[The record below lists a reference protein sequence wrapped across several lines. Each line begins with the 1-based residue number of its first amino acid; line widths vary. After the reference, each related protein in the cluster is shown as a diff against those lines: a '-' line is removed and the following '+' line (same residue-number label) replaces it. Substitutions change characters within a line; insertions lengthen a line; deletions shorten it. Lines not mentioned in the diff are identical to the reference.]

1 MESDMKRCLR
11 LTMAGALLLLAS
23 PLATAEDDNDKW
35 KVKWNHGTSV
45 ESPDGNFK
53 LKLSNGI
60 QFRYTHEDPET
71 GTSKGS
77 FRIRRYKLKLAG
89 SALEDVKFQ
98 FQVNFAGDPEIED
111 AWLQYTKNHWIQP
124 RVGQMKVAFGRQ
136 NLTSSG
142 KQQFVDRTLV
152 VGEFEA
158 RRDQGITL
166 IGHNKNKT
174 FEYNV
179 GIYNGNGINN
189 SENDDNEFMYT
200 ARVVFTPLG
209 EYKLEEGALDYPE
222 SSRLAIGIKT
232 LMNNFETLTMGE
244 DDISVYSAELA
255 YKILGF
261 SFVTE
266 YAQRTDDFE
275 LTGEL
280 DIDAY
285 YAQAG
290 YLLPNRKL
298 EFALRLAEVSPD
310 TPTSTDITETGMAV
324 SYYLNKHNYKV
335 QADFR
340 QIKFD
345 EDPTLDN
352 VEARVQLQLV
362 F

>member
-1 MESDMKRCLR
+1 MKRALLPVLACVL
-11 LTMAGALLLLAS
+11 LVLIPAWTMA
-23 PLATAEDDNDKW
+23 EDENDKW
-35 KVKWNHGTSV
+35 KVKWDHGTTV
-45 ESPDGNFK
+45 ESPDGKFR

-71 GTSKGS
+71 GTSMGS
-77 FRIRRYKLKLAG
+77 FRVRRYKLKLAG
-89 SALEDVKFQ
+89 QALQDIKFQ

-111 AWLQYTKNHWIQP
+111 AWLQYTKNRWIQP

-166 IGHNKNKT
+166 IGQNKGKT

-179 GIYNGNGINN
+179 GIYNGNGVNT
-189 SENDDNEFMYT
+189 SANDDNEFMYT
-200 ARVVFTPLG
+200 TRVVFTPLG
-209 EYKLEEGALDYPE
+209 EYRLAESALDYPE

-232 LMNNFETLTMGE
+232 LFNNFETPTSGE
-244 DDISVYSAELA
+244 DDISVYSVELA
-255 YKILGF
+255 YKIRGF
-261 SFVTE
+261 SFVSE
-266 YAQRTDDFE
+266 YAQRTDDIE

-290 YLLPNRKL
+290 YLFLNRKL
-298 EFALRLAEVSPD
+298 EFGLRIAEISPD
-310 TPTSTDITETGMAV
+310 TTTSTDISETGLAA
-324 SYYLNKHNYKV
+324 SYYFKGHNYKV

-340 QIKFD
+340 RIEFD
-345 EDPTLDN
+345 EDPTLDS
-352 VEARVQLQLV
+352 VEARGQLQLI